1 MYSGKP
7 PSGLRESGIGMAVGT
22 GGGRGVG
29 GGGGEKLILR
39 RNFVDITVIP
49 RQKST

>member
-1 MYSGKP
+1 
-7 PSGLRESGIGMAVGT
+7 MAVGT
-22 GGGRGVG
+22 GGGRGGGRG
-29 GGGGEKLILR
+29 GGGRGGEKLISR

>member
-22 GGGRGVG
+22 GGGRGAG
-29 GGGGEKLILR
+29 RGGEKLISR